1 MKKLLLLILFHF
13 YFSSMSSQ
21 YVDKG
26 DFFIEGFIGK
36 KANQWKDWNSFSNYY
51 LLSNDNIILYQY
63 DLKSSARFGL
73 RFSYCLSD
81 NMLLSTTI
89 QVSSE
94 RCRFSINDTQQNQ
107 TNIQYN
113 SQGSWYM
120 NQFNCMVLP
129 RIDYQLEKSD
139 AKLFN
144 LPFYGS
150 WFLELGARFKN
161 TKLNSHSIN
170 TQNNSI
176 STSYYYDDI
185 INYSIGAWKNRTY
198 KPVEFY
204 GRLGFS
210 GSYWFTNNLI
220 GINME
225 LALGGPGLKLGVMF
239 KPDNIN
245 VNLPYIDL
253 NIIAKVKDKIAE
265 RKKQEKSNSKKT
277 DDELAKEAEKKE
289 QKEAERE
296 EKEAREKLAAAIK
309 AAEQAKKE
317 DREWY
322 EKVNKQEET
331 AKVEAKKIAEK
342 EAKEKAKAE
351 AIAEE
356 EAGDDFKILAQLS
369 IDDRPYSF
377 IDEECIELLAS
388 KRLLEKR
395 DLTNWVKPSEFFP
408 RIEVKPTYFGAQE
421 DMLFNYQAF
430 LIIRDHIGECDM
442 SFRRLLT
449 LKDVEDDQNNV
460 YLFQGSSPGRI
471 RPTKDSKDIES
482 LLINFDKDVAACWTE
497 VHDGV
502 ESKTVQL
509 DVEQGTSLNVKY
521 EKVFN
526 GFSILTVPDLS
537 NQMFDMNHNFFQ
549 LIDNEEYVKEKVLS
563 RFERKIVNGISRKKL
578 GEEYYLYVQNK
589 IVINEGKNESNVK
602 ILKGSAIMFYKFQ
615 NELDAILKSVTMQ
628 KPSNLQ
634 IPITASSEFSATL
647 TFKQGAL
654 GWEVSKR
661 ITGVD

>member
-1 MKKLLLLILFHF
+1 MLFHF
-13 YFSSMSSQ
+13 SFSSMSGQ

-26 DFFIEGFIGK
+26 DFFIEGFIGT
-36 KANQWKDWNSFSNYY
+36 KAIDWKDWNSFSNYY
-51 LLSNDNIILYQY
+51 LLSNNNISLYRY
-63 DLKSSARFGL
+63 DLKSTAMFGL
-73 RFSYCLSD
+73 RFSYCMSD
-81 NMLLSTTI
+81 NMLLSSTI

-94 RCRFSINDTQQNQ
+94 RCRFSINNPQQNWV
-107 TNIQYN
+107 NVQYN

-129 RIDYQLEKSD
+129 RVDYQLEKSD
-139 AKLFN
+139 VKLFK
-144 LPFYGS
+144 LPFYGAV
-150 WFLELGARFKN
+150 FLELGASFKN
-161 TKLNSHSIN
+161 TKLNSRSIN
-170 TQNNSI
+170 TQNNST
-176 STSYYYDDI
+176 STSYFYDDI
-185 INYSIGAWKNRTY
+185 VNYSMGAWKNRTY
-198 KPVEFY
+198 RPVEFY
-204 GRLGFS
+204 GRLGVS

-225 LALGGPGLKLGVMF
+225 LAIGRGPALKVGIMF

-245 VNLPYIDL
+245 VNVPYIDL

-265 RKKQEKSNSKKT
+265 RKKQENFNSKKT

-296 EKEAREKLAAAIK
+296 AKRKEKAEKEKVK
-309 AAEQAKKE
+309 FDNQVKKE

-331 AKVEAKKIAEK
+331 AKVKAKKIAEK

-356 EAGDDFKILAQLS
+356 NAGDDFKILAQLS
-369 IDDRPYSF
+369 VDDRPYSF

-408 RIEVKPTYFGAQE
+408 RIDVKPTYFGAQE
-421 DMLFNYQAF
+421 DMLFNYKAF
-430 LIIRDHIGECDM
+430 LIIKDHIGECDM

-449 LKDVEDDQNNV
+449 LKDVEDDQNNI

-471 RPTKDSKDIES
+471 RPTKDSKDIGS
-482 LLINFDKDVAACWTE
+482 LLINFDKDVAVCWTE

-521 EKVFN
+521 EKIFN

-537 NQMFDMNHNFFQ
+537 NQMFDINHNFFQ

-563 RFERKIVNGISRKKL
+563 RFERKIVNGVSRKKL
-578 GEEYYLYVQNK
+578 GEEYYLYVQKK

-602 ILKGSAIMFYKFQ
+602 ILNGSSIMFYKFQ

-628 KPSNLQ
+628 ESSNLQ
-634 IPITASSEFSATL
+634 IPITASSEFSATI
-647 TFKQGAL
+647 TFKQGIF

-661 ITGVD
+661 ITSVD